1 MKASVLLLVVSLLLS
16 SCAYHIGTVGGGSAV
31 ITDANF
37 SHVDFAYGTARTT
50 HFFGIGGA
58 QKDAL
63 VLEAKRNLYLNYKL
77 QPKQAIGQ
85 TIVDFKRTIFFPF
98 LFTKVT
104 VSAEIIDF
112 SSDQVNTSLTEENLD
127 RFAGSS
133 PSGGCAPGDTVG
145 YLSRGETLDARV
157 LNLKDRGNKKSKY
170 TIQYYDRKNRFKTKE
185 VSSSRLRYPQR
196 KRLQAGKP
204 LELKHHGKLY
214 TPLSP
219 KNELVRFRYNGEEYT
234 GELLNRSGDTYTI
247 GMQSDTGK
255 KVGIRIKQENVIR

>member
-1 MKASVLLLVVSLLLS
+1 MKTLTVLLVVSLLLP

-31 ITDANF
+31 VTDANF
-37 SHVDFAYGTARTT
+37 SHVDFAYGTARTV
-50 HFFGIGGA
+50 HVFGIGGS

-85 TIVDFKRTIFFPF
+85 TVVDFKRTIFFPL

-112 SSDQVNTSLTEENLD
+112 SSEQVNTGLTKDNLN

-133 PSGGCAPGDTVG
+133 PSGGYTPGDTVG
-145 YLSRGETLDARV
+145 YLSRGDTLEARV

-170 TIQYYDRKNRFKTKE
+170 TIQYYDRKNRFKVKKVT
-185 VSSSRLRYPQR
+185 SSRLRYPQR
-196 KRLQAGKP
+196 KRSQKGKP
-204 LELKHHGKLY
+204 LELKHHARLY

-219 KNELVRFRYNGEEYT
+219 KNELVRFRYNDEEYT
-234 GELLNRSGDTYTI
+234 GELLNQLGDTYTI